1 MRIVHVS
8 VSANQLDVKVAEGSL
23 QYGKEGVLSFRNYN
37 VPDDF
42 DITTEEGLTTLL
54 KMYDEGLTQ
63 SDCGLVHYKP
73 FSKKEFPK
81 VL

>member
-8 VSANQLDVKVAEGSL
+8 SDMHQLDVTVAEGAL
-23 QYGKEGVLSFRNYN
+23 QYGKEGILSFRNYN

-42 DITTEEGLTTLL
+42 DITTEEGLTILL

-63 SDCGLVHYKP
+63 SACGLVHYKP
-73 FSKKEFPK
+73 FNKKEFPK